1 MSTKPQKNN
10 RKVVFSNKKL
20 YICSSM
26 STIEEKLRKHAPATP
41 SKWKEKA
48 EWRQQNKSWLR
59 YSQFVAIRM
68 LEQMAAER
76 LTQKALAERL
86 GCSQQYVS
94 KILKGQENLSIE
106 TISKIE
112 NALSL
117 ELLPIEYE
125 VA

>member
-1 MSTKPQKNN
+1 MN
-10 RKVVFSNKKL
+10 
-20 YICSSM
+20 
-26 STIEEKLRKHAPATP
+26 TIEERLRNHAPATP
-41 SKWKEKA
+41 SRWREKA

-59 YSQFVAIRM
+59 YSQLVAIRM
-68 LEQMAAER
+68 LEQMETEN

-112 NALSL
+112 EALSL
-117 ELLPIEYE
+117 ELLPKELE

>member
-1 MSTKPQKNN
+1 
-10 RKVVFSNKKL
+10 
-20 YICSSM
+20 M

-41 SKWKEKA
+41 SKWREKA

-68 LEQMAAER
+68 LEQMAAEG
-76 LTQKALAERL
+76 LTQKGLADRL

-106 TISKIE
+106 TICKIE

-117 ELLPIEYE
+117 ELLPKE
-125 VA
+125 VEIA

>member
-1 MSTKPQKNN
+1 MN
-10 RKVVFSNKKL
+10 
-20 YICSSM
+20 
-26 STIEEKLRKHAPATP
+26 TIEERLRNHAPTTP
-41 SKWKEKA
+41 SRWREKA

-59 YSQFVAIRM
+59 YSQLVAIRM
-68 LEQMAAER
+68 LEQMETEN

-112 NALSL
+112 EALSL
-117 ELLPIEYE
+117 ELLPKELE

>member
-1 MSTKPQKNN
+1 
-10 RKVVFSNKKL
+10 
-20 YICSSM
+20 M

-48 EWRQQNKSWLR
+48 ERRKQNKSWLR

-68 LEQMAAER
+68 LEQMAAEG

>member
-1 MSTKPQKNN
+1 MK
-10 RKVVFSNKKL
+10 R
-20 YICSSM
+20 SSI
-26 STIEEKLRKHAPATP
+26 IEARRKHVDPEIRKKVNLLLEAPTTP
-41 SKWKEKA
+41 SHWREKA

-59 YSQFVAIRM
+59 FSQLVAIRM
-68 LEQMAAER
+68 LEKMEVDG

-112 NALSL
+112 DALSL
-117 ELLPIEYE
+117 EF
-125 VA
+125 

>member
-1 MSTKPQKNN
+1 MTIALLNTLQKF
-10 RKVVFSNKKL
+10 K
-20 YICSSM
+20 YPMTIM
-26 STIEEKLRKHAPATP
+26 STIEEKLRKHAPSTP
-41 SKWKEKA
+41 SHWREKA

-59 YSQFVAIRM
+59 FSQLVAIRM
-68 LEQMAAER
+68 LEQMDAEG

-112 NALSL
+112 DALSL
-117 ELLPIEYE
+117 ELLPKAVEM
-125 VA
+125 A

>member
-1 MSTKPQKNN
+1 MN
-10 RKVVFSNKKL
+10 
-20 YICSSM
+20 
-26 STIEEKLRKHAPATP
+26 TIEERLRNHAPATP
-41 SKWKEKA
+41 SRWREKA

-59 YSQFVAIRM
+59 YSQLVAIRM
-68 LEQMAAER
+68 LEQMETEN

-106 TISKIE
+106 TLSKIE
-112 NALSL
+112 EALSL
-117 ELLPIEYE
+117 ELLPKELE

>member
-1 MSTKPQKNN
+1 
-10 RKVVFSNKKL
+10 
-20 YICSSM
+20 M

-41 SKWKEKA
+41 SRWREKA
-48 EWRQQNKSWLR
+48 EWRNQTKSWLR
-59 YSQFVAIRM
+59 FSQLVAIQM
-68 LEQMAAER
+68 LEKMDAEG
-76 LTQKALAERL
+76 LTQKVLAERL

-112 NALSL
+112 AALSL
-117 ELLPIEYE
+117 ELLPKEIV

>member
-1 MSTKPQKNN
+1 MENYGQFGTN
-10 RKVVFSNKKL
+10 
-20 YICSSM
+20 M
-26 STIEEKLRKHAPATP
+26 STIEESLRKHAPATP
-41 SKWKEKA
+41 SKWREKA

-59 YSQFVAIRM
+59 YSQLVAIRM
-68 LEQMAAER
+68 LEQMETEG

-106 TISKIE
+106 TICKIE

-117 ELLPIEYE
+117 ELLPKELE

>member
-1 MSTKPQKNN
+1 MN
-10 RKVVFSNKKL
+10 
-20 YICSSM
+20 
-26 STIEEKLRKHAPATP
+26 TIEERLRNHAPATP
-41 SKWKEKA
+41 SRWREKA

-59 YSQFVAIRM
+59 YSQLVAIRM
-68 LEQMAAER
+68 LEQMETEN

-112 NALSL
+112 EALSL
-117 ELLPIEYE
+117 ELLPKDLE

>member
-1 MSTKPQKNN
+1 
-10 RKVVFSNKKL
+10 
-20 YICSSM
+20 
-26 STIEEKLRKHAPATP
+26 LRNHAPATP
-41 SKWKEKA
+41 SRWREKA

-59 YSQFVAIRM
+59 YSQLVAIRM
-68 LEQMAAER
+68 LEQMETEN

-112 NALSL
+112 EALSL
-117 ELLPIEYE
+117 ELLPKELE

>member
-1 MSTKPQKNN
+1 
-10 RKVVFSNKKL
+10 
-20 YICSSM
+20 M
-26 STIEEKLRKHAPATP
+26 STIEERLRNHAPATP
-41 SKWKEKA
+41 SRWREKA

-59 YSQFVAIRM
+59 YSQLVAIRM
-68 LEQMAAER
+68 LEQMETEN

-112 NALSL
+112 EALSL
-117 ELLPIEYE
+117 ELRPKELE

>member
-1 MSTKPQKNN
+1 MN
-10 RKVVFSNKKL
+10 
-20 YICSSM
+20 
-26 STIEEKLRKHAPATP
+26 TIEERLRNHAPATP
-41 SKWKEKA
+41 SRWREKA

-59 YSQFVAIRM
+59 YSQLVAIRM
-68 LEQMAAER
+68 LEQMEMEN

-112 NALSL
+112 EALSL
-117 ELLPIEYE
+117 ELLPKELE